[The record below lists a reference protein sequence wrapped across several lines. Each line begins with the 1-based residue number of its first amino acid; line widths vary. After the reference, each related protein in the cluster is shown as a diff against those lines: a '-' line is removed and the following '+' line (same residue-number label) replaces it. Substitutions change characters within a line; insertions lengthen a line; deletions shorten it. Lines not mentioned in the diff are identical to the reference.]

1 MCLKAGIKVKKITF
15 LYGKPFN
22 LKTSQWWK
30 KKSKSKVSGTH
41 DPKDMLTAYKS
52 IIIMF

>member
-1 MCLKAGIKVKKITF
+1 MKGLANYEKK
-15 LYGKPFN
+15 N
-22 LKTSQWWK
+22 
-30 KKSKSKVSGTH
+30 SKSKVFGTH